1 MNEEEI
7 NDLVQLY
14 KQFYRKEYGRDPDL
28 NKFRDSFGFAS
39 MLHDYN
45 IVECKEIIE
54 YYFKTGGEH
63 STRRLFENY
72 DGLRQAKERSDKDH
86 DKIGKLL
93 KETEQRVK
101 QWEEKHS
108 S

>member
-7 NDLVQLY
+7 NDLVRLY
-14 KQFYRKEYGRDPDL
+14 KEKYSEEYGRNPDL

-45 IVECKEIIE
+45 IVECKEIVE

-63 STRRLFENY
+63 TTRRLFENY
-72 DGLRQAKERSDKDH
+72 DGLRQAKEKADKDR
-86 DKIGKLL
+86 DKIDGLL
-93 KETEQRVK
+93 KATEARVK
-101 QWEEKHS
+101 KWEEKHPS
-108 S
+108 